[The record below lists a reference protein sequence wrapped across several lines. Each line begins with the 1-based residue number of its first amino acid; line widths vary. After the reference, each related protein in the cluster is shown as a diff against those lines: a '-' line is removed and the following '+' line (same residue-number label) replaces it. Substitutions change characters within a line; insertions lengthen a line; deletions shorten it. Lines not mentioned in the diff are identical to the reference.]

1 MTTLQIAGVLLASAL
16 VTRIVARLGASFA
29 PRLGLVAQPTPD
41 KDHGRAVPVVGGIA
55 MAAGFL
61 ASYAWSCQLAAPAAA
76 FAPSLNIIVPLT
88 ALPLTAGLIDDRWA
102 LRPLPK
108 LLLLMAVAAAGA
120 LLLHGVAPAACAL
133 WFAIL
138 LVAMNSFNLLDNSD
152 GACASVA
159 CCCMLVSYFAHQHIG
174 SLLMAGALLGF
185 LTLNWPPARIF
196 MGDAGSLLLG
206 VWCATSVLGPAP
218 AWHLLPAL
226 WVPLYDTL
234 SVMAVR
240 RWRGRP
246 VWVGGNDHWAHRLR
260 RAGLPMPLVN
270 LLFGGATLAAGFI
283 SMRLST
289 RMGLALTLVLLL
301 GAGIAELVL
310 HHKRMAWRRAQ

>member
-1 MTTLQIAGVLLASAL
+1 MTTLQIAGVVLASVL
-16 VTRIVARLGASFA
+16 VTRIMARLGAALA

-41 KDHGRAVPVVGGIA
+41 KNHGRAVPVVGGIA

-61 ASYAWSCQLAAPAAA
+61 ISYGWSCQLVAPVSACTP
-76 FAPSLNIIVPLT
+76 FLSLIVPLT
-88 ALPLTAGLIDDRWA
+88 ALPLTAGLMDDRWA

-108 LLLLMAVAAAGA
+108 LLLMMAVAAACA
-120 LLLHGVAPAACAL
+120 LLLHGFAPAACAV

-152 GACASVA
+152 GACASTA
-159 CCCMLVSYFAHQHIG
+159 CCCLIVGYCAHQQIS

-218 AWHLLPAL
+218 AWHLLPTL

-234 SVMAVR
+234 SVMAMR
-240 RWRGRP
+240 LWRGRP
-246 VWVGGNDHWAHRLR
+246 VWIGGNDHCAHRLR
-260 RAGLPMPLVN
+260 RAGLPMALVN
-270 LLFGGATLAAGFI
+270 VLFGGATLAAGCI
-283 SMRLST
+283 SLRLST
-289 RMGLALTLVLLL
+289 RMGLALTLLLL
-301 GAGIAELVL
+301 VGAGIAELVM